1 MDFIIDNYLWFVIG
15 GIALLMIIIGYF
27 AEKTDFGK
35 KPLSEK
41 KPKEKVKEEPVEEVE
56 AVTEELTAPIE
67 PQGINDMV
75 GESLGEDLTVP
86 LDEGLMEIPGVA
98 EPKGDLPEIN
108 LPEEDLNV
116 PFGDAEVKIEEPVVT
131 DVPEIVEDE
140 ADSDEDDVWK
150 F

>member
-15 GIALLMIIIGYF
+15 GVALLMIIIGYF

-41 KPKEKVKEEPVEEVE
+41 KPKEKVKEAPVETTETVE
-56 AVTEELTAPIE
+56 EEPETNVE
-67 PQGINDMV
+67 PQGIDEMM
-75 GESLGEDLTVP
+75 GETVEEGLTVP
-86 LDEGLMEIPGVA
+86 LDEGLMEIPAVEEGH
-98 EPKGDLPEIN
+98 EELTEMN

-116 PFGDAEVKIEEPVVT
+116 PFGDVEVNVEEPAT
-131 DVPEIVEDE
+131 MDIPEVVEDE